1 MEIATIIGLLLGLG
15 AMVATMVIE
24 GGNPM
29 SLINLPAAVIVFG
42 GCAGALF
49 VSFPL
54 KQVLKLGTTIGQC
67 FQTYKGD
74 SMTLIE
80 LFVKLADQARRD
92 GLLSLEEEARK
103 IEDEFIKKGV
113 MLIVDGVDPSVV
125 QEVMETDT
133 TQVTER
139 HKEGIEMLKALGG
152 FAPTMGIIGTV
163 MGLINVLSR
172 LSDPENL
179 GHSIAVAF
187 IATLYGVASANLI
200 WLPMA
205 NKLKQKN
212 QSEIIA
218 REVALQG
225 VLAVQAGENPRIVRE
240 KLESFLAPKLRGQEG
255 GNNKE

>member
-1 MEIATIIGLLLGLG
+1 MEIATVIGLVLGLG
-15 AMVATMVIE
+15 AMVGSMIIE

-29 SLINLPAAVIVFG
+29 SLLNTPAAVIVFG
-42 GCAGALF
+42 GSAGALF
-49 VSFPL
+49 VAFPL
-54 KQVLKLGTTIGQC
+54 KQVLKLPVTIAQC
-67 FQTYKGD
+67 FQPYKGD
-74 SMTLIE
+74 AMALIE

-103 IEDEFIKKGV
+103 IEDDFIKKGV
-113 MLIVDGVDPSVV
+113 MLIVDGVDPAVV

-133 TQVTER
+133 SQVAER

-152 FAPTMGIIGTV
+152 FGPTMGIIGTV
-163 MGLINVLSR
+163 MGLVNVLSR

-179 GHSIAVAF
+179 GHSIATAF
-187 IATLYGVASANLI
+187 IATLYGVASANII

-212 QSEIIA
+212 QSEMIA

-225 VLAVQAGENPRIVRE
+225 VLFGKN
-240 KLESFLAPKLRGQEG
+240 
-255 GNNKE
+255 